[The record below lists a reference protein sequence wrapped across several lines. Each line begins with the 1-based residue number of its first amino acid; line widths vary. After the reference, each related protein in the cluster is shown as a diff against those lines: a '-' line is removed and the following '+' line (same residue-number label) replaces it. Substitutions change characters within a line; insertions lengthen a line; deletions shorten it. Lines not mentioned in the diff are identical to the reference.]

1 MSIGGLIFAVVLFAI
16 VLALVMIPLMRSSQ
30 LSVGAFE
37 RRQRQQALAY
47 YERVLRNLRDLDD
60 DHSTG
65 KISTEEYESEREL
78 WMGRGVQ
85 VLQALNDG
93 EVVVDHTEP
102 ANRRN
107 AAELDAAVEEAIAR
121 ASQQE
126 SAVTS

>member
-1 MSIGGLIFAVVLFAI
+1 MSIAGLIFAVVLFGV
-16 VLALVMIPLMRSSQ
+16 VLALVLIPLTRGSQ

-47 YERVLRNLRDLDD
+47 YERVLRNLRDLDE

-65 KISTEEYESEREL
+65 KISTEEYEAEREL
-78 WMGRGVQ
+78 WMDRGVQ
-85 VLQALNDG
+85 VLQALNEAD
-93 EVVVDHTEP
+93 VVHEQAEP
-102 ANRRN
+102 ALRRN

-126 SAVTS
+126 SKVTS